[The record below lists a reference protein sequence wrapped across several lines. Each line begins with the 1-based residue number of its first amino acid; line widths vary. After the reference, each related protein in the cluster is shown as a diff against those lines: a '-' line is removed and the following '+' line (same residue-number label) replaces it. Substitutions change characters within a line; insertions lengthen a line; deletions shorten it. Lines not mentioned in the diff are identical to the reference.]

1 MPTIA
6 TQTEITMLSETGYL
20 GWLKANRDTVDGT
33 PAVRELSPKEQI
45 AKNRRKAYWNS
56 YEMRN
61 EVDRALDTCMAQW
74 RLEDQNPYG
83 RYTPG

>member
-61 EVDRALDTCMAQW
+61 EVDTDPVQDYK

>member
-6 TQTEITMLSETGYL
+6 TQTEITMLSDTGYL
-20 GWLKANRDTVDGT
+20 GWLKANRDKVDGT

-45 AKNRRKAYWNS
+45 AKNRRNAYRNS

-61 EVDRALDTCMAQW
+61 EVDTAPIHDFRRT
-74 RLEDQNPYG
+74 EDQNPYG